1 MNVEKLFPKE
11 TNVKISIVKID
22 NKKLTK
28 GIFNQLN
35 RISPFDR
42 YYNLKEKAKLFG
54 YVNDKGKWI
63 IWSDNEFICKYE
75 MKEIYPFL
83 RINIDRDKIEDLIKV
98 YDSEEVKSL
107 YRHSET
113 DENGNHCGNIYRDV
127 QISSVLS
134 KKEQYEII
142 SKKELIEKIFAEI
155 LERQIFL

>member
-1 MNVEKLFPKE
+1 MAS
-11 TNVKISIVKID
+11 T
-22 NKKLTK
+22 
-28 GIFNQLN
+28 
-35 RISPFDR
+35 
-42 YYNLKEKAKLFG
+42 
-54 YVNDKGKWI
+54 
-63 IWSDNEFICKYE
+63 
-75 MKEIYPFL
+75 
-83 RINIDRDKIEDLIKV
+83 
-98 YDSEEVKSL
+98 L